1 MTYLDKAEAFLDK
14 YISDEDKQ
22 KAITD
27 MFEILRECQ
36 KETTESLKITF
47 FKKKAKKFISSF

>member
-1 MTYLDKAEAFLDK
+1 MKYLDKTEASLNK

-36 KETTESLKITF
+36 KATYESLKATF
-47 FKKKAKKFISSF
+47 

>member
-36 KETTESLKITF
+36 KETAESLKVTF
-47 FKKKAKKFISSF
+47 